1 MNLYLIGHDYRY
13 AAEQM
18 LLTLFPDERPEYPD
32 GRPTGDR
39 AELRLMSG
47 TKVTTVTCV
56 LVYHG
61 QTANGRTSVP
71 NGELTDPAETDRRLQ
86 GAVKRAFYRAAMG
99 IGLPRRPWGML
110 TGVRPGKL
118 MTPLLAQGLND
129 AQAARQF
136 ERQYDVSPAR
146 ADLVVR
152 TAHATLRAM
161 ESLGEKDVCL
171 YVGIPFCPTRCAYC
185 SFVSQSVEK
194 SMALVPEFLQALARE
209 IAATAE
215 AVRRAGLRIVSLY
228 IGGGTPTTLS
238 ARQLD
243 ALCTQLAAA
252 FDLSALREFTVEAG
266 RPDTITA
273 DKLQVLR
280 AHRVGR
286 ISVNPQ
292 TLDDRVL
299 DTIGRRHTAQD
310 IYNALR
316 LVRETGGFAVNMDL
330 IAGLP
335 GDTPDGFRATLEQ
348 VLALA
353 PENVTVHTLSRKRGS
368 NLMAQDAPIPDG
380 AAVGEMLDFAGTVL
394 PRAGYAPYYLYR
406 QKFMSGG
413 FETSAG
419 RGRVR
424 RISTT
429 SASWRSCAASS
440 PWAAARRRSSCAP
453 TAAGLSGT
461 STPSIPRNT
470 SPISTASVRPRRNWR
485 RFSNELSSSGDQP
498 PHSG

>member
-215 AVRRAGLRIVSLY
+215 AVRRAGLRVVSLY

-266 RPDTITA
+266 RRQA
-273 DKLQVLR
+273 
-280 AHRVGR
+280 A
-286 ISVNPQ
+286 
-292 TLDDRVL
+292 
-299 DTIGRRHTAQD
+299 
-310 IYNALR
+310 
-316 LVRETGGFAVNMDL
+316 
-330 IAGLP
+330 
-335 GDTPDGFRATLEQ
+335 
-348 VLALA
+348 
-353 PENVTVHTLSRKRGS
+353 
-368 NLMAQDAPIPDG
+368 G
-380 AAVGEMLDFAGTVL
+380 AARAPGRPHQRQPPDARR
-394 PRAGYAPYYLYR
+394 PRARYDRPPPHRAGYLRRAAPRARDRRLCR
-406 QKFMSGG
+406 EHGPD
-413 FETSAG
+413 
-419 RGRVR
+419 RG
-424 RISTT
+424 
-429 SASWRSCAASS
+429 ASR
-440 PWAAARRRSSCAP
+440 
-453 TAAGLSGT
+453 
-461 STPSIPRNT
+461 
-470 SPISTASVRPRRNWR
+470 
-485 RFSNELSSSGDQP
+485 
-498 PHSG
+498 

>member
-161 ESLGEKDVCL
+161 ESLGSKDVCL

-215 AVRRAGLRIVSLY
+215 AVRRAGLRVVSLY

-238 ARQLD
+238 ATS
-243 ALCTQLAAA
+243 CTCCA
-252 FDLSALREFTVEAG
+252 R
-266 RPDTITA
+266 
-273 DKLQVLR
+273 
-280 AHRVGR
+280 
-286 ISVNPQ
+286 
-292 TLDDRVL
+292 
-299 DTIGRRHTAQD
+299 
-310 IYNALR
+310 
-316 LVRETGGFAVNMDL
+316 TG
-330 IAGLP
+330 
-335 GDTPDGFRATLEQ
+335 
-348 VLALA
+348 
-353 PENVTVHTLSRKRGS
+353 
-368 NLMAQDAPIPDG
+368 
-380 AAVGEMLDFAGTVL
+380 
-394 PRAGYAPYYLYR
+394 
-406 QKFMSGG
+406 
-413 FETSAG
+413 
-419 RGRVR
+419 
-424 RISTT
+424 
-429 SASWRSCAASS
+429 
-440 PWAAARRRSSCAP
+440 
-453 TAAGLSGT
+453 
-461 STPSIPRNT
+461 
-470 SPISTASVRPRRNWR
+470 STASASTPRRSTTACSTRSAAATPR
-485 RFSNELSSSGDQP
+485 RIFTTRCASCARPAASP
-498 PHSG
+498 

>member
-161 ESLGEKDVCL
+161 ESLGSKDVCL

-215 AVRRAGLRIVSLY
+215 AVRRAGLRVVSLY

-280 AHRVGR
+280 AHRVDR

-292 TLDDRVL
+292 TLDDRRIYIFL
-299 DTIGRRHTAQD
+299 YRLHIRCSHLCRAGYLRRAAPRARDRRLRREYGPDRGASRRHAG
-310 IYNALR
+310 R
-316 LVRETGGFAVNMDL
+316 LSRHARAGARTRARERH
-330 IAGLP
+330 
-335 GDTPDGFRATLEQ
+335 RAH
-348 VLALA
+348 ALA
-353 PENVTVHTLSRKRGS
+353 QARLE
-368 NLMAQDAPIPDG
+368 PDG
-380 AAVGEMLDFAGTVL
+380 AG
-394 PRAGYAPYYLYR
+394 
-406 QKFMSGG
+406 
-413 FETSAG
+413 
-419 RGRVR
+419 
-424 RISTT
+424 
-429 SASWRSCAASS
+429 CAH
-440 PWAAARRRSSCAP
+440 PRRSS
-453 TAAGLSGT
+453 
-461 STPSIPRNT
+461 
-470 SPISTASVRPRRNWR
+470 RRR
-485 RFSNELSSSGDQP
+485 DA
-498 PHSG
+498 

>member
-18 LLTLFPDERPEYPD
+18 LLTLFPDERPVYPD

-47 TKVTTVTCV
+47 AKVTTATCV
-56 LVYHG
+56 LVYQG
-61 QTANGRTSVP
+61 RTANGRTSVP
-71 NGELTDPAETDRRLQ
+71 NEELTDPNETDRRLQ

-99 IGLPRRPWGML
+99 IGLPHRPWGML

-118 MTPLLAQGLND
+118 MTPLLAQGMGD
-129 AQAARQF
+129 VQAARYF
-136 ERQYDVSPAR
+136 ERHYDVAPAR
-146 ADLVVR
+146 AALVVR

-161 ESLGEKDVCL
+161 DSLGEKDVCL

-215 AVRRAGLRIVSLY
+215 AVHRAGLRVVSLY

-243 ALCTQLAAA
+243 ALCTQLDAA

-273 DKLQVLR
+273 DKLHVLR
-280 AHRVGR
+280 AHRVDR

-299 DTIGRRHTAQD
+299 ETIGRRHTAQD
-310 IYNALR
+310 IYDALQ
-316 LVRETGGFAVNMDL
+316 LVRATGRLCREHGPDRRPARRH
-330 IAGLP
+330 AGRLSHHA
-335 GDTPDGFRATLEQ
+335 RAGARARARKYHRAH
-348 VLALA
+348 ALA
-353 PENVTVHTLSRKRGS
+353 QARSRP
-368 NLMAQDAPIPDG
+368 LAADG
-380 AAVGEMLDFAGTVL
+380 ARPRRGAGRRDARLCQYRARHGGLRAVL
-394 PRAGYAPYYLYR
+394 PLPA
-406 QKFMSGG
+406 
-413 FETSAG
+413 EVH
-419 RGRVR
+419 VR
-424 RISTT
+424 RI
-429 SASWRSCAASS
+429 
-440 PWAAARRRSSCAP
+440 
-453 TAAGLSGT
+453 
-461 STPSIPRNT
+461 
-470 SPISTASVRPRRNWR
+470 
-485 RFSNELSSSGDQP
+485 
-498 PHSG
+498 

>member
-13 AAEQM
+13 AVEQM

-47 TKVTTVTCV
+47 AKVTTATCV
-56 LVYHG
+56 LVYQG
-61 QTANGRTSVP
+61 RTANGRTSVP
-71 NGELTDPAETDRRLQ
+71 NSELADPAEKDRRLQ

-99 IGLPRRPWGML
+99 IGLPHRPWGML

-118 MTPLLAQGLND
+118 MTPLLAQGMD
-129 AQAARQF
+129 DTQAMRYF
-136 ERQYDVSPAR
+136 ERHYDVAPAR
-146 ADLVVR
+146 AALVVR

-161 ESLGEKDVCL
+161 DALGKKDVCL

-215 AVRRAGLRIVSLY
+215 AVQRAGLRIVSLY

-243 ALCTQLAAA
+243 ALCTQLEAA

-273 DKLQVLR
+273 DKLHVLR
-280 AHRVGR
+280 AHRVDR

-299 DTIGRRHTAQD
+299 ETIGRRHTAQD
-310 IYNALR
+310 IYDALR
-316 LVRETGGFAVNMDL
+316 LVRATGGFAVNMDL

-353 PENVTVHTLSRKRGS
+353 PENVTVHTQSQSGS
-368 NLMAQDAPIPDG
+368 
-380 AAVGEMLDFAGTVL
+380 AAWRE
-394 PRAGYAPYYLYR
+394 
-406 QKFMSGG
+406 
-413 FETSAG
+413 
-419 RGRVR
+419 RV
-424 RISTT
+424 
-429 SASWRSCAASS
+429 
-440 PWAAARRRSSCAP
+440 
-453 TAAGLSGT
+453 
-461 STPSIPRNT
+461 
-470 SPISTASVRPRRNWR
+470 
-485 RFSNELSSSGDQP
+485 
-498 PHSG
+498 

>member
-99 IGLPRRPWGML
+99 IGLPHRPWGML

-161 ESLGEKDVCL
+161 ESLGSKDVCL

-185 SFVSQSVEK
+185 SFVSQ
-194 SMALVPEFLQALARE
+194 
-209 IAATAE
+209 
-215 AVRRAGLRIVSLY
+215 SLY

-280 AHRVGR
+280 AHRVDR

-292 TLDDRVL
+292 TLSDRVL

-310 IYNALR
+310 IYDALR

-353 PENVTVHTLSRKRGS
+353 PENITVHTLSRKRGS

-413 FETSAG
+413 FENVGWTRPGQENLYNICIMEELCSILAMGGGASTKLVRPNGG
-419 RGRVR
+419 RLERHIDPKYPTEYIANID
-424 RISTT
+424 RI
-429 SASWRSCAASS
+429 CAAK
-440 PWAAARRRSSCAP
+440 A
-453 TAAGLSGT
+453 
-461 STPSIPRNT
+461 
-470 SPISTASVRPRRNWR
+470 
-485 RFSNELSSSGDQP
+485 ELEAFFQ
-498 PHSG
+498 